1 MDSVSLKR
9 QKINKFGFIWG
20 VTVMKILNFGSCNI
34 DFVYNLDHIVAIGET
49 ETSNSMQVFPG
60 GKGLN
65 QSVALAK
72 AGMEVY
78 HAGCI
83 GTDGEMLTDVLES
96 NGVDISNIKKVD
108 EKTGHAIIQVSSKG
122 DNSIFLY
129 PGSNAKIT
137 EEFVD
142 EVLDKF
148 QKGDM
153 LLLQNEINKIDY
165 IIEKAYKKGMY
176 IIFNPSPY
184 NDEIKNLDFNMLSY
198 IILNE
203 VEMSEL
209 TQCDNPKDGL
219 KYFSKNYPKLKIV
232 LTLGSEGCMYSDTE
246 KIVFQPSFKVN
257 AVDTTAAG
265 DTFTGYFFAQIA
277 MGNTVEKSLKIASVA
292 SAIAV
297 SRKGASVS
305 IPMLNEVLAAENSFQ
320 SS

>member
-1 MDSVSLKR
+1 
-9 QKINKFGFIWG
+9 
-20 VTVMKILNFGSCNI
+20 MKILNFGSCNI
-34 DFVYNLDHIVAIGET
+34 DFVYKLDHIVTIGET

-108 EKTGHAIIQVSSKG
+108 EKTGHAIIQVSNKG

-129 PGSNAKIT
+129 SGSNAKIT

-198 IILNE
+198 IIINE

-219 KYFSKNYPKLKIV
+219 KYFAKNYPKLKIII
-232 LTLGSEGCMYSDTE
+232 TLGSEGSMYSDTE
-246 KIVFQPSFKVN
+246 KVVFQPSFKVN
-257 AVDTTAAG
+257 AIDTTAAG
-265 DTFTGYFFAQIA
+265 DTFTGYFFAQTA
-277 MGNTVEKSLKIASVA
+277 MGNSVENSLKIASVA
-292 SAIAV
+292 SAIVV

-305 IPMLNEVLAAENSFQ
+305 IPMLNAVLATEKLLPNS
-320 SS
+320 

>member
-129 PGSNAKIT
+129 SGSNAKIT

-153 LLLQNEINKIDY
+153 LLLQNEINMIDY
-165 IIEKAYKKGMY
+165 IVEKAYEKGMC
-176 IIFNPSPY
+176 IILNPSPY
-184 NDEIKNLDFNMLSY
+184 NDKIKKIDFNMLSY

-219 KYFSKNYPKLKIV
+219 KYFCKELSK
-232 LTLGSEGCMYSDTE
+232 T
-246 KIVFQPSFKVN
+246 
-257 AVDTTAAG
+257 
-265 DTFTGYFFAQIA
+265 
-277 MGNTVEKSLKIASVA
+277 
-292 SAIAV
+292 
-297 SRKGASVS
+297 
-305 IPMLNEVLAAENSFQ
+305 
-320 SS
+320 

>member
-1 MDSVSLKR
+1 
-9 QKINKFGFIWG
+9 
-20 VTVMKILNFGSCNI
+20 MKILNFGSCNI
-34 DFVYNLDHIVAIGET
+34 DFVYKLDHIVTIGET

-108 EKTGHAIIQVSSKG
+108 EKTGHAIIQVSNKG

-129 PGSNAKIT
+129 SGSNAKIT

-165 IIEKAYKKGMY
+165 IIEKAYKKGMC

-198 IILNE
+198 IIIQNLKSLLLSE
-203 VEMSEL
+203 VKEVYLVIQKKSF
-209 TQCDNPKDGL
+209 
-219 KYFSKNYPKLKIV
+219 FSRHLRLMPLIQ
-232 LTLGSEGCMYSDTE
+232 LPREIHL
-246 KIVFQPSFKVN
+246 Q
-257 AVDTTAAG
+257 
-265 DTFTGYFFAQIA
+265 DTFLHKQQWGTL
-277 MGNTVEKSLKIASVA
+277 LKN
-292 SAIAV
+292 
-297 SRKGASVS
+297 
-305 IPMLNEVLAAENSFQ
+305 P
-320 SS
+320 

>member
-1 MDSVSLKR
+1 
-9 QKINKFGFIWG
+9 
-20 VTVMKILNFGSCNI
+20 MKILNFGSCNM
-34 DFVYNLDHIVAIGET
+34 DFVYTLDHIVAVGET

-83 GTDGEMLTDVLES
+83 GNDGEMLADVLKS
-96 NGVDISNIKKVD
+96 NGVDISNIKRVD

-129 PGSNAKIT
+129 PGSNVTIT
-137 EEFVD
+137 EDFVD

-153 LLLQNEINKIDY
+153 LLLQNEINMIDY
-165 IIEKAYKKGMY
+165 IVKKAYEKGMC
-176 IIFNPSPY
+176 IILNPSPC
-184 NDEIKNLDFNMLSY
+184 NDVIKKIDFNMLSY

-209 TQCDNPKDGL
+209 AECDNPKDGL
-219 KYFSKNYPKLKIV
+219 KLFLKKYHKLKVV
-232 LTLGSEGCMYSDTE
+232 LTLGSEGSMYSDSE
-246 KIVFQPSFKVN
+246 KRVFQPSFKVKV
-257 AVDTTAAG
+257 VDTIAAG
-265 DTFTGYFFAQIA
+265 DTFTGYFFAQTA
-277 MGNTVEKSLKIASVA
+277 MSSDVEKALKIASIA
-292 SAIAV
+292 SAVAV
-297 SRKGASVS
+297 SRNGASVS
-305 IPMLNEVLAAENSFQ
+305 IPKLDEVLDLENSF
-320 SS
+320 SGNNI

>member
-1 MDSVSLKR
+1 
-9 QKINKFGFIWG
+9 
-20 VTVMKILNFGSCNI
+20 MKILNFGSCNI
-34 DFVYNLDHIVAIGET
+34 DFVYKLDHIVTIGET

-96 NGVDISNIKKVD
+96 NGVDISNIKKVA

-148 QKGDM
+148 QKGDI

-165 IIEKAYKKGMY
+165 IIEKAYEKGMC
-176 IIFNPSPY
+176 IILNPSPY
-184 NDEIKNLDFNMLSY
+184 NDKIKKIDFNMLSY
-198 IILNE
+198 IFCF
-203 VEMSEL
+203 SY
-209 TQCDNPKDGL
+209 CDNM
-219 KYFSKNYPKLKIV
+219 V
-232 LTLGSEGCMYSDTE
+232 
-246 KIVFQPSFKVN
+246 
-257 AVDTTAAG
+257 
-265 DTFTGYFFAQIA
+265 
-277 MGNTVEKSLKIASVA
+277 
-292 SAIAV
+292 
-297 SRKGASVS
+297 
-305 IPMLNEVLAAENSFQ
+305 
-320 SS
+320 

>member
-1 MDSVSLKR
+1 
-9 QKINKFGFIWG
+9 
-20 VTVMKILNFGSCNI
+20 
-34 DFVYNLDHIVAIGET
+34 
-49 ETSNSMQVFPG
+49 
-60 GKGLN
+60 
-65 QSVALAK
+65 
-72 AGMEVY
+72 MEVY

-83 GTDGEMLTDVLES
+83 GTDGKMLTDVLES

-129 PGSNAKIT
+129 SGSNAKIT

-148 QKGDM
+148 HKGDI
-153 LLLQNEINKIDY
+153 LLLQNEINMIDY
-165 IIEKAYKKGMY
+165 IVEKAYEKGMC
-176 IIFNPSPY
+176 IILNPSPY
-184 NDEIKNLDFNMLSY
+184 NDKIKKIDFNMLSY

-232 LTLGSEGCMYSDTE
+232 LTLGSEGSMYSDTE
-246 KIVFQPSFKVN
+246 KVVFQPSFKVN
-257 AVDTTAAG
+257 AIDTTAAG
-265 DTFTGYFFAQIA
+265 DTFTGYFFAQTA

>member
-1 MDSVSLKR
+1 
-9 QKINKFGFIWG
+9 
-20 VTVMKILNFGSCNI
+20 MKILNFGSCNI
-34 DFVYNLDHIVAIGET
+34 DFVYKLDHIVTIGET

-108 EKTGHAIIQVSSKG
+108 EKTGHPIIQVSSKG

-129 PGSNAKIT
+129 SGSNAKIT

-165 IIEKAYKKGMY
+165 IIEKAYKKGMC

-184 NDEIKNLDFNMLSY
+184 NDEIKNIGIRINLLHRVKFVAGGFVVRKLYGLNYWHICWNLYVKFTEPENMHY
-198 IILNE
+198 
-203 VEMSEL
+203 
-209 TQCDNPKDGL
+209 
-219 KYFSKNYPKLKIV
+219 
-232 LTLGSEGCMYSDTE
+232 
-246 KIVFQPSFKVN
+246 
-257 AVDTTAAG
+257 
-265 DTFTGYFFAQIA
+265 
-277 MGNTVEKSLKIASVA
+277 
-292 SAIAV
+292 
-297 SRKGASVS
+297 
-305 IPMLNEVLAAENSFQ
+305 
-320 SS
+320 

>member
-1 MDSVSLKR
+1 
-9 QKINKFGFIWG
+9 
-20 VTVMKILNFGSCNI
+20 MKILNFGSCNI
-34 DFVYNLDHIVAIGET
+34 DFVYKLDHIVTIGET

-108 EKTGHAIIQVSSKG
+108 EKTGHAIISSKG

-129 PGSNAKIT
+129 SGSNAKIT

-165 IIEKAYKKGMY
+165 IIEKAYKKGMC

-198 IILNE
+198 IIINE

-219 KYFSKNYPKLKIV
+219 KYFAKNYPKLKIII
-232 LTLGSEGCMYSDTE
+232 TLGSEGSMYGDTE
-246 KIVFQPSFKVN
+246 KVVFQLSFKVN

-265 DTFTGYFFAQIA
+265 DTLQDTFLHKQQWGTL
-277 MGNTVEKSLKIASVA
+277 LKN
-292 SAIAV
+292 
-297 SRKGASVS
+297 
-305 IPMLNEVLAAENSFQ
+305 P
-320 SS
+320 

>member
-1 MDSVSLKR
+1 MDSANLKR

-83 GTDGEMLTDVLES
+83 GTDGEMLADVLES

-129 PGSNAKIT
+129 SGSNAKSSLWGAFFIFQIT
-137 EEFVD
+137 YLRV
-142 EVLDKF
+142 
-148 QKGDM
+148 M
-153 LLLQNEINKIDY
+153 
-165 IIEKAYKKGMY
+165 
-176 IIFNPSPY
+176 S
-184 NDEIKNLDFNMLSY
+184 
-198 IILNE
+198 LN
-203 VEMSEL
+203 
-209 TQCDNPKDGL
+209 C
-219 KYFSKNYPKLKIV
+219 
-232 LTLGSEGCMYSDTE
+232 
-246 KIVFQPSFKVN
+246 
-257 AVDTTAAG
+257 
-265 DTFTGYFFAQIA
+265 
-277 MGNTVEKSLKIASVA
+277 
-292 SAIAV
+292 
-297 SRKGASVS
+297 
-305 IPMLNEVLAAENSFQ
+305 
-320 SS
+320 

>member
-1 MDSVSLKR
+1 MDSANLKR

-108 EKTGHAIIQVSSKG
+108 EKTGHAVIQVSRNG

-137 EEFVD
+137 EKFVD

-165 IIEKAYKKGMY
+165 IIE
-176 IIFNPSPY
+176 
-184 NDEIKNLDFNMLSY
+184 
-198 IILNE
+198 
-203 VEMSEL
+203 
-209 TQCDNPKDGL
+209 
-219 KYFSKNYPKLKIV
+219 
-232 LTLGSEGCMYSDTE
+232 
-246 KIVFQPSFKVN
+246 
-257 AVDTTAAG
+257 
-265 DTFTGYFFAQIA
+265 
-277 MGNTVEKSLKIASVA
+277 
-292 SAIAV
+292 
-297 SRKGASVS
+297 
-305 IPMLNEVLAAENSFQ
+305 
-320 SS
+320 

>member
-1 MDSVSLKR
+1 
-9 QKINKFGFIWG
+9 
-20 VTVMKILNFGSCNI
+20 MKILNFGSCNI

-83 GTDGEMLTDVLES
+83 GTDGEMLTAVLES

-108 EKTGHAIIQVSSKG
+108 EKTGHAIIQVSNKG

-129 PGSNAKIT
+129 SGSNAKIT

-165 IIEKAYKKGMY
+165 IIEKAYKKR
-176 IIFNPSPY
+176 NVY
-184 NDEIKNLDFNMLSY
+184 NI
-198 IILNE
+198 
-203 VEMSEL
+203 
-209 TQCDNPKDGL
+209 
-219 KYFSKNYPKLKIV
+219 
-232 LTLGSEGCMYSDTE
+232 
-246 KIVFQPSFKVN
+246 
-257 AVDTTAAG
+257 
-265 DTFTGYFFAQIA
+265 
-277 MGNTVEKSLKIASVA
+277 
-292 SAIAV
+292 
-297 SRKGASVS
+297 
-305 IPMLNEVLAAENSFQ
+305 
-320 SS
+320 

>member
-1 MDSVSLKR
+1 MDSANLKR

-49 ETSNSMQVFPG
+49 ETSNSMQVFTG

-83 GTDGEMLTDVLES
+83 GTDGEMLTDVLKS
-96 NGVDISNIKKVD
+96 NGVDISNIKNVD
-108 EKTGHAIIQVSSKG
+108 EKTGHAVIQVSRNG

-129 PGSNAKIT
+129 SGSNAKIT

-165 IIEKAYKKGMY
+165 IIEKAYKKGMC

-198 IILNE
+198 IIIQNLKSLLLSE
-203 VEMSEL
+203 VKEVYIVI
-209 TQCDNPKDGL
+209 PK
-219 KYFSKNYPKLKIV
+219 KSFFSRHLRLMPLIQ
-232 LTLGSEGCMYSDTE
+232 LPREIHL
-246 KIVFQPSFKVN
+246 Q
-257 AVDTTAAG
+257 
-265 DTFTGYFFAQIA
+265 DTFLHKQQWGTL
-277 MGNTVEKSLKIASVA
+277 LKN
-292 SAIAV
+292 
-297 SRKGASVS
+297 
-305 IPMLNEVLAAENSFQ
+305 P
-320 SS
+320 